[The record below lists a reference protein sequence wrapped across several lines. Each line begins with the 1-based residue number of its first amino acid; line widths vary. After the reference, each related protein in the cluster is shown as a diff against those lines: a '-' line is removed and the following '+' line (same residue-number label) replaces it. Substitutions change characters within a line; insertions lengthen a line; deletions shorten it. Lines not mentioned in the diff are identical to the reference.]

1 MPKAIYEQIYQELK
15 ARIESGFYPP
25 QAMLPSEHQ
34 LIAEFG
40 CSRGT
45 LRRAIAEL
53 VRAGYVQTMQGKGMR
68 SIFEPTRQATFTLG
82 NIETFAESAARNHWH
97 GTSTI
102 LCFMP
107 MMADETLAA
116 RTGFPVGTPLYY
128 VRRLHYLIGRPLILN
143 HSYFRQDVAR
153 GLTAEI
159 AARSIY
165 RYLENELHVSII
177 NSKRVVTVEK
187 AEPLDL
193 QYLDMADCNCL
204 AIVSSQTYN
213 DNGVMFEYTQSRH
226 HPNYFRFQDNAVRK
240 PRSDGAKW

>member
-45 LRRAIAEL
+45 LRRSIAEL
-53 VRAGYVQTMQGKGMR
+53 VRMGYVQTMQGKGMR

-82 NIETFAESAARNHWH
+82 SIETFAESAARNHWI

-102 LCFMP
+102 LCFTP
-107 MMADETLAA
+107 MGTDEALSA
-116 RTGFPVGTPLYY
+116 RTGFPVDTPLYY
-128 VRRLHYLIGRPLILN
+128 IRRLHYLNGRPLILN
-143 HSYFRQDVAR
+143 HSYFRQDVAQ

-159 AARSIY
+159 ASHSIY
-165 RYLENELHVSII
+165 RYLENELHVSIV

-187 AEPLDL
+187 ADALDL
-193 QYLDMADCNCL
+193 KYLDMADCNCL

-213 DNGVMFEYTQSRH
+213 ADGVMFEYTQSRH
-226 HPNYFRFQDNAVRK
+226 HPNFFRFQDNAVRK
-240 PRSDGAKW
+240 NRI